1 MTIIHILFLL
11 FLTVRVADCEL
22 ATPKSSL
29 GITLTSTHIESYDNN
44 SIMYPHS
51 NPPYSSRSACRPS
64 TSAIVHP
71 NGTALSTQ
79 SSVATRNLNS
89 EIANLTCS
97 TFGINANDVFKSQS
111 NKRLKDSGSTSS
123 HDVVGLKSFACESS
137 VASSPT
143 YDARAVIQW
152 FGSLATSLASSV
164 KRLSVVGSKIKTETR
179 IKQSINTLCEPDQ
192 TFIIEMNTT
201 NKVLDPQPI
210 SGLALSFH
218 TIMSSTK
225 QLLFNSMT

>member
-1 MTIIHILFLL
+1 MAKFYR
-11 FLTVRVADCEL
+11 LT
-22 ATPKSSL
+22 S
-29 GITLTSTHIESYDNN
+29 TLTSTHIESYDNN

-111 NKRLKDSGSTSS
+111 NTREIKKTDNSI
-123 HDVVGLKSFACESS
+123 VGYRILSMME
-137 VASSPT
+137 
-143 YDARAVIQW
+143 ARVI
-152 FGSLATSLASSV
+152 
-164 KRLSVVGSKIKTETR
+164 
-179 IKQSINTLCEPDQ
+179 
-192 TFIIEMNTT
+192 
-201 NKVLDPQPI
+201 
-210 SGLALSFH
+210 
-218 TIMSSTK
+218 
-225 QLLFNSMT
+225 